1 MAQWLF
7 PEVILKRLL
16 STGEVRFTVEASRAA
31 AVQDKGQG
39 TTSVVPQASPVN
51 PGPQLLRSSISS
63 LLVVAGV
70 IFAPQPA
77 PAQTPAS
84 FTIQQALSAPFTSE
98 LRAAP
103 TKGLLA
109 WEANIDGRRN
119 LWVAEPAAGG
129 KYTSRQVTHYTEDDG
144 QELSAPQFTPDAEWI
159 VYDRGGSVQG
169 ETHPV
174 PNPAWVPEG
183 EKQQVWIVS
192 ANGGEPRL
200 LSEGHAP
207 AVSPDDKTVAYLLK
221 GEVWT
226 IRRDDPKAKP
236 AQLVQTRGT
245 AEHLRWSPDGARL
258 AFVTN
263 RDDHSFIAVYTFASK
278 SIDYLDPSTDLDSE
292 PAWSPDSKQIAFLR
306 IPWEKDALLFVP
318 HRTALP
324 WSIRIA
330 DAATGKGHEIFR
342 ASDGPGSA
350 FRGTDS
356 EDQLHW
362 VPGRRIIFPWEKTG
376 WLHLYSVH
384 ATGDKPTELTPG
396 DNFEV
401 EHVSLSAFG
410 KTLVFDSNQND
421 IDRRHVWLVQF
432 APEGSN
438 SKPGEF
444 TRGEGIETQPVVASN
459 GAIIVLRSDAHT
471 PMHAAIVEKDQ
482 LTDLAPQA
490 IPPDF
495 PGAKFVTPQQ
505 VIFPASDGLMI
516 HGQLFLPADLKPGE
530 KRAAAI
536 FFHGGSQRQM
546 LLGFHYMEYYSNAY
560 AMNQYLASKG
570 FIVLSANYRS
580 GIGYGLNF
588 REALN
593 YGADGASEFNDVM
606 GAGLYLKSRSDVDGA
621 HIGCWGGSYGG
632 YLTALALARAS
643 DLFAAGVDMH
653 GVHDWNLEL
662 PTFMPWY
669 DPQKLKD
676 VARLAFESSPI
687 SSVSTWRSPVL
698 LIHGDDDRNVP
709 FAETVQLVEAL
720 RRRHVEFEELIFP
733 DEIHDFLLRR
743 SWVRAYTAGAEFL
756 QSKLRGETAPAAS
769 R

>member
-1 MAQWLF
+1 MGWD
-7 PEVILKRLL
+7 RLAVGDSGAKAPL
-16 STGEVRFTVEASRAA
+16 NFGASA
-31 AVQDKGQG
+31 AVRAKALTYQSCPVTGPRPYR
-39 TTSVVPQASPVN
+39 VFPQSLN
-51 PGPQLLRSSISS
+51 PLPYAIRVALILAALSIAAITA
-63 LLVVAGV
+63 LA
-70 IFAPQPA
+70 QPA
-77 PAQTPAS
+77 P
-84 FTIQQALSAPFTSE
+84 FTIQQALSAPFASN

-103 TKGLLA
+103 SKGRLA

-129 KYTSRQVTHYTEDDG
+129 SGYTARQVTHYTEDDG
-144 QELSAPQFTPDAEWI
+144 QELSAPEFTADAEWI

-183 EKQQVWIVS
+183 EKQQVWVVS
-192 ANGGEPRL
+192 ANGGDPRL
-200 LSEGHAP
+200 LGDGHAP
-207 AVSPDDKTVAYLLK
+207 AVSPDGKTVAYLLK
-221 GEVWT
+221 GQVWT
-226 IRRDDPKAKP
+226 IRLDDPKAKP
-236 AQLVQTRGT
+236 AQLVVTRGT
-245 AEHLRWSPDGARL
+245 AEHLRWSPDGAHL
-258 AFVTN
+258 AFVTD

-292 PAWSPDSKQIAFLR
+292 PTWSPDSKQIAFLR

-324 WSIRIA
+324 WSIRVA
-330 DAATGKGHEIFR
+330 DAATGKGHENFR
-342 ASDGPGSA
+342 ASNGPGSA

-356 EDQLHW
+356 DDQLHW
-362 VPGRRIIFPWEKTG
+362 VTGDRIVFPWEKTG
-376 WLHLYSVH
+376 WLRFYAVP
-384 ATGDKPTELTPG
+384 AAGGDASLLTPG

-401 EHVSLSAFG
+401 EHVSLSADR
-410 KTLVFDSNQND
+410 KTLVFDSNQDD
-421 IDRRHVWLVQF
+421 IDRRHVWRI
-432 APEGSN
+432 A
-438 SKPGEF
+438 F
-444 TRGEGIETQPVVASN
+444 TSDGTSSEPRELTTGNGIETQPVVADD
-459 GAIIVLRSDAHT
+459 GAIAVLRSTARV
-471 PMHAAIVEKDQ
+471 PMSAAVVQDGKVI
-482 LTDLAPQA
+482 DLALQA

-495 PGAKFVTPQQ
+495 PRAKFVTPQQ
-505 VIFPASDGLMI
+505 VVFPASDGLMI

-530 KRAAAI
+530 KRPAAI

-570 FIVLSANYRS
+570 FIVLSVNYRS

-606 GAGLYLKSRSDVDGA
+606 GAGLYLKSRPDVDGA
-621 HIGCWGGSYGG
+621 RIGCWGGSYGG

-720 RRRHVEFEELIFP
+720 RRQHVEFEELIFP

-756 QSKLRGETAPAAS
+756 GRKLGGSAA

>member
-1 MAQWLF
+1 MLMLSIVTGMLFAARQNALAQ
-7 PEVILKRLL
+7 
-16 STGEVRFTVEASRAA
+16 
-31 AVQDKGQG
+31 
-39 TTSVVPQASPVN
+39 TSSF
-51 PGPQLLRSSISS
+51 SIS
-63 LLVVAGV
+63 
-70 IFAPQPA
+70 
-77 PAQTPAS
+77 
-84 FTIQQALSAPFTSE
+84 QALSAPFTSG

-103 TKGLLA
+103 SKGCLA

-119 LWVAEPAAGG
+119 LWVAEPASGG
-129 KYTSRQVTHYTEDDG
+129 NYTSRQVTHYTEDDG
-144 QELSAPQFTPDAEWI
+144 QELSAPEFTPDAEWI

-183 EKQQVWIVS
+183 AKQQVWVVS
-192 ANGGEPRL
+192 AHGGEPRL
-200 LSEGHAP
+200 LGEGHAP
-207 AVSPDDKTVAYLLK
+207 AVSPDGKTVAYLLK
-221 GEVWT
+221 GQVWT
-226 IRRDDPKAKP
+226 IRLDDPKAKP
-236 AQLVQTRGT
+236 EQLVQTRGT
-245 AEHLRWSPDGARL
+245 AKNLRWSPDGARL
-258 AFVTN
+258 AFVTD

-306 IPWEKDALLFVP
+306 IPWQKDSLLFVP

-324 WSIRIA
+324 WSIRVA
-330 DAATGKGHEIFR
+330 DVANGQGHEIFR
-342 ASDGPGSA
+342 AADGPGSA
-350 FRGTDS
+350 YRQTDS

-362 VPGRRIIFPWEKTG
+362 AAGDLIVFPWERMG
-376 WLHLYSVH
+376 WLRLYSV
-384 ATGDKPTELTPG
+384 AVSGGSATELTPG
-396 DNFEV
+396 DDFEV
-401 EHVSLSAFG
+401 EHVSLSADR
-410 KTLVFDSNQND
+410 KMLVFDSNQDD
-421 IDRRHVWLVQF
+421 IDRRHVWRIDF
-432 APEGSN
+432 ASDGPS
-438 SKPGEF
+438 SKAQELAG
-444 TRGEGIETQPVVASN
+444 GVGIETQPVVASD
-459 GAIIVLRSDAHT
+459 GAVAVLRSTARI
-471 PMHAAIVEKDQ
+471 PMSAAVVQDGK
-482 LTDLAPQA
+482 LVDLAPQA

-495 PGAKFVTPQQ
+495 PSAKFVTPQQ
-505 VIFPASDGLMI
+505 VIFTASDGLTI

-530 KRAAAI
+530 RRPAAI

-570 FIVLSANYRS
+570 FIVLSVNYRS
-580 GIGYGLNF
+580 GIGYGRDF

-606 GAGLYLKSRSDVDGA
+606 GAGLYLRNRPDVDGA

-662 PTFMPWY
+662 PTFVPWY
-669 DPQKLKD
+669 DPHKMAD
-676 VARLAFESSPI
+676 AARLAYESSPI

-709 FAETVQLVEAL
+709 FAETVQLAEAL
-720 RRRHVEFEELIFP
+720 RKQHVDFEELIFP

-756 QSKLRGETAPAAS
+756 ERKLGKAALHGNP
-769 R
+769 